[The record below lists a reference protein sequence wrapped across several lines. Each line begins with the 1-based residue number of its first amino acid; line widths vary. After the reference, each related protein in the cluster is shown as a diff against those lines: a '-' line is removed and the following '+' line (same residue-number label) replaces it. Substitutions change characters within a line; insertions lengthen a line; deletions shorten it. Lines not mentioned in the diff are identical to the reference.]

1 MSLMIQ
7 NGPFLASDDGTKCIG
22 WVNPDDT
29 ETYVQTGNFRHA
41 FPFTSAA
48 VQSAI
53 DSIWSSGQPGT
64 VILAGVPYSI
74 TSKITLRSGV
84 ALIGVESAMVFSGD
98 IPDAIFSPING
109 TIFNISPGITAFA
122 ANDTDLP
129 TTPLNIGER
138 SISSITMK
146 NISFVGGYAGIKIG
160 AKREMGCVYS
170 EFRNLYFYN
179 QTGFHFS
186 FENFMHTTWGR
197 IYGRTSIASGGGGM
211 FFRASLNTVRL
222 IPGNSQI
229 VDEIYC
235 YTSNITARSIV
246 FEVDNATEGAQMNEF
261 QVLGRLQVNRFGALT
276 PNTISGT
283 TVNGSPDITV
293 SAGDLANLP
302 IGVPV
307 GMTSAPSFLTK
318 DTPYYV
324 VANDGVSKIQISINP
339 AATVGQSVSSN
350 GAITLR
356 SLGYPGI
363 EINGLN
369 GIFTYCNFG
378 SFNDVECAGA
388 IVPISIVGTNAGC
401 SIGISEI
408 RPSKTIRS
416 EINCYAAGAIQIESS
431 QEDVSICANGSSTP
445 NFVNR
450 RARST
455 TITGTTTLSP
465 AHNQGIIYSTAA
477 GAHNINVNRGTMP
490 LNSRIKIIPLGT
502 GQITFVPNVVGTGVT
517 INTANGLK
525 TAAQYKAVYLD
536 FVSEDRYNGTETW
549 VLTGDTTV

>member
-1 MSLMIQ
+1 MSMQ
-7 NGPFLASDDGTKCIG
+7 ESGTPFLYSNDGQRIIG
-22 WVNPDDT
+22 LKSPDNT
-29 ETYVQTGNFRHA
+29 EQGLVSGNYQHA

-53 DSIWSSGQPGT
+53 NAIHASGQAGT
-64 VILAGVPYSI
+64 VILADAKYEI
-74 TSKITLRSGV
+74 TSKIVPRPGV
-84 ALIGVESAMVFSGD
+84 AIVGVEGAMTFSGD
-98 IPDAIFSPING
+98 IPDSVFDHING
-109 TIFNISPGITAFA
+109 TIFNIAPGVTAFG
-122 ANDTDLP
+122 ANDTDLA

-138 SISSITMK
+138 SLSSITMK
-146 NISFVGGYAGIKIG
+146 NIAFVGGYAGIKIG

-170 EFRNLYFYN
+170 NFRNLYFYN

-211 FFRASLNTVRL
+211 FFKASLNTARL

-261 QVLGRLQVNRFGALT
+261 QVLGRLQVNRFGPT
-276 PNTISGT
+276 SPNTISGT

-339 AATVGQSVSSN
+339 AATVGQNVSSN

-356 SLGYPGI
+356 SLGYPGL

-378 SFNDVECAGA
+378 TFNDIECAGA
-388 IVPISIVGTNAGC
+388 IVPISIVGTNVGC

-416 EINCYAAGAIQIESS
+416 EINCYAAGFIQIESS
-431 QEDVSICANGSSTP
+431 QEDVSICANGSSAP

-450 RARST
+450 RAKQT
-455 TITGTTTLSP
+455 TITGTTTLAP
-465 AHNQGIIYSTAA
+465 THNQGNIYSTAA

-490 LNSRIKIIPLGT
+490 LGARVRVVPT
-502 GQITFVPNVVGTGVT
+502 AAGQITFVPNVVGTGVT
-517 INTANGLK
+517 INSANGLK
-525 TAAQYKAVYLD
+525 TAAQNKPVFLE
-536 FVSEDRYNGTETW
+536 FVSEERYNGTETW
-549 VLTGDTTV
+549 LLTGDTTV